1 MCGVVA
7 CRPGARL
14 GCPCRLSP
22 GLAGYPP
29 SAHCCAVS
37 VCGIPPCTCESS
49 TLREN
54 EIAPEARGGGARG
67 GARSADEH
75 ERRAT
80 SLSPPLVRR
89 GSRDTTTSFFL
100 SKITRMI
107 VARQSCHRSVC
118 THAPGQ
124 LRPELRPLVR
134 AFHDA
139 GTLAPPDTTTK
150 SSPRGSGGSG
160 SGSGSPSARSSS
172 RIAAHSSSACR
183 ACAI

>member
-80 SLSPPLVRR
+80 SLSPPLE
-89 GSRDTTTSFFL
+89 SRPTRLEGHDDFIFSFKNHTHDRCTSEL
-100 SKITRMI
+100 LQERVHTR
-107 VARQSCHRSVC
+107 
-118 THAPGQ
+118 
-124 LRPELRPLVR
+124 
-134 AFHDA
+134 A
-139 GTLAPPDTTTK
+139 GP
-150 SSPRGSGGSG
+150 
-160 SGSGSPSARSSS
+160 
-172 RIAAHSSSACR
+172 AAS
-183 ACAI
+183 